1 MSSAPAKLETPQTT
15 NSVLWTGTILYGSIT
30 TLGTAADLWTK
41 QWVFGWLGL
50 PGENKPWWLIQ
61 DYVGIETAVNIGA
74 LFGMGAGY
82 GWIFA
87 ALSILAAIGILIWLF
102 AFGAIRDRWLACTTG
117 CVTAGILGNLY
128 DRLGLWY
135 QPGMP
140 IEWRSAVRDWI
151 LFRYGEYTWP
161 NFNIAD
167 SLLVCGAIM
176 LAVHSF
182 KNPPSTTTVSESKP
196 QDSQRRTST

>member
-1 MSSAPAKLETPQTT
+1 MSSVPAKLETQQTT
-15 NSVLWTGTILYGSIT
+15 NSFPWSGTILFGSILT
-30 TLGTAADLWTK
+30 VGAAADLWTK

-50 PGENKPWWLIQ
+50 PGEREPWWLIK

-87 ALSILAAIGILIWLF
+87 ILSIVAALAIVTWLF
-102 AFGAIRDRWLACTTG
+102 AFGAVRDRWLACTSG
-117 CVTAGILGNLY
+117 SIAAGIVGNLY

-135 QPGMP
+135 QNGMP
-140 IEWRSAVRDWI
+140 VEWKSGVRDWI

-176 LAVHSF
+176 LAVHSL
-182 KNPPSTTTVSESKP
+182 KNPPSTTTESNTTKS
-196 QDSQRRTST
+196 QQRRPA